1 MEPFHNNINMK
12 KLPKFTLSLNK
23 KSDRWDLK
31 NDKTNK
37 VLKSVENKAD
47 IMKGGV
53 IKKIVGKE
61 GASVKVKKMDGKFQE
76 ERTYP
81 KSADP
86 KKSKG

>member
-1 MEPFHNNINMK
+1 MK